1 MQKKLS
7 ALLFAAALSSV
18 SNHSSAASLEGVSNY
33 LRMLKYAVE
42 LEDSDPEFARVVTPT
57 SIFILGARGENPAGV
72 ELFTL
77 RAYFK
82 QTGKREGELAKA
94 LNEINR
100 ELWYLKLYI
109 SDDDDGVLERVE
121 IAHDREDH
129 EIATSLHKAMREFAE
144 AQLTINKYTQAPAP
158 ASVNTPLAASDI

>member
-1 MQKKLS
+1 MQKKLA

-33 LRMLKYAVE
+33 LRMLKYTVE
-42 LEDSDPEFARVVTPT
+42 LEDSDPESARVETPT
-57 SIFILGARGENPAGV
+57 SLFILGARGENPSGV
-72 ELFTL
+72 AVFTL

-109 SDDDDGVLERVE
+109 DEDDDGVLERAE
-121 IAHDREDH
+121 IAHDREDY
-129 EIATSLHKAMREFAE
+129 EIATSLHKAMREFAK
-144 AQLTINKYTQAPAP
+144 AQLTISKYTQAPAS
-158 ASVNTPLAASDI
+158 ASVTTPLVASDI